1 MSNKRLAVLT
11 CGYTS
16 YPQFMSVSSQI
27 KLRILNL
34 HPLKFIKALTCGY
47 SRPLDKVGTLTNAAW
62 ATPAARTLGGVLLAG
77 LCLCLT
83 ALPAASQEVTSKQID
98 YYKLYAHSL
107 IIDAKQYRCV
117 ELLWDRESKWNPAA
131 HNKSGGAY
139 GIPQMKNKRIQYL
152 DGFSQ
157 IRYGLKYIEHR
168 YQTPCLA
175 WAYWLEHRNY

>member
-1 MSNKRLAVLT
+1 MRCSR
-11 CGYTS
+11 CGYAGGAVNS
-16 YPQFMSVSSQI
+16 YPQELSTGTKNLWTTRRRYAQLIHILASNLTGALASQ
-27 KLRILNL
+27 LAGEPLWRIARRRVLL
-34 HPLKFIKALTCGY
+34 HM
-47 SRPLDKVGTLTNAAW
+47 
-62 ATPAARTLGGVLLAG
+62 GVL
-77 LCLCLT
+77 CLLLGSMINVSIPN
-83 ALPAASQEVTSKQID
+83 AYAVSDKQID

-175 WAYWLEHRNY
+175 WAYWLKHRNY